1 MSRLII
7 VLAVLAAT
15 SVSGIAIAR
24 SGSYATMHNEKESPR
39 PADVTIA
46 GAKPDQVVLYCTTLS
61 AGCKGM
67 RAHLAKRGIDY
78 LDKELTTDAVAQ
90 AELAALGGEGVPLI
104 VFKDRLLH
112 GYYPTGF
119 ERVYAKQTSGQPA
132 QRPANTGADRASAP
146 SGDKPNPFAATP
158 PVAAAVPNS
167 AVEVVAPTAA
177 LAPGNPAL
185 SPRRGA
191 MIEDIAPGAIKAYV
205 SRHPYVA
212 VLYTSPDSTCP
223 PCVETQPDFEKAA
236 ARGLSAIRYARVQW
250 SPWHQTPAAVKPMF
264 DKAYLPAIN
273 VYLRGKAVAH
283 QAGGVEADRL
293 NAYME
298 KRFGFAP

>member
-1 MSRLII
+1 MKRLII
-7 VLAVLAAT
+7 LLAVLTAT
-15 SVSGIAIAR
+15 SVPDVAIAR

-39 PADVTIA
+39 PAGVMIA

-67 RAHLAKRGIDY
+67 REHLTKRGIDY
-78 LDKELTTDAVAQ
+78 LDKELTTDSVAQ
-90 AELAALGGEGVPLI
+90 AEFAALGGEGVPLM

-132 QRPANTGADRASAP
+132 QRAVNAAAGQGSAP
-146 SGDKPNPFAATP
+146 YGDKPSLPAATSS
-158 PVAAAVPNS
+158 VAATIPNS
-167 AVEVVAPTAA
+167 AGEVVAPTAA

-191 MIEDIAPGAIKAYV
+191 MIEDIAPDAIKAYV

-283 QAGGVEADRL
+283 QAGGVDADRL